1 MMQLKYDIAEPGVGG
16 GVDIPARP
24 ADEFEGD
31 FGM

>member
-16 GVDIPARP
+16 GADIPAGP
-24 ADEFEGD
+24 ADEFGD